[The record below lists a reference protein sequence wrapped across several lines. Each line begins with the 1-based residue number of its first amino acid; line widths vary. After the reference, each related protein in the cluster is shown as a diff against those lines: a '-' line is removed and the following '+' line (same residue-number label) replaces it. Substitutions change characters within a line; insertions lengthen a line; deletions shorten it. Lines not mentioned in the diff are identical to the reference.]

1 MLKKKNELL
10 TSKTKYYIYY
20 LYNILYS
27 FIYGMKVNNNQI
39 NIYINPL
46 KILNNLVFL
55 KNNNLIYLN
64 NLVDIAV
71 VDYIS
76 FKNRFE
82 INYVFWNVKY
92 SYRLIIK
99 IYTDGIKLVYSI
111 GSLYK
116 SSLWLERE
124 AWDLYGIKFFL
135 HKGLRRILTIMVLKV
150 FL

>member
-46 KILNNLVFL
+46 KILNNLIFL

-82 INYVFWNVKY
+82 INYVF
-92 SYRLIIK
+92 
-99 IYTDGIKLVYSI
+99 
-111 GSLYK
+111 
-116 SSLWLERE
+116 
-124 AWDLYGIKFFL
+124 
-135 HKGLRRILTIMVLKV
+135 
-150 FL
+150 

>member
-82 INYVFWNVKY
+82 INYVF
-92 SYRLIIK
+92 
-99 IYTDGIKLVYSI
+99 
-111 GSLYK
+111 
-116 SSLWLERE
+116 
-124 AWDLYGIKFFL
+124 
-135 HKGLRRILTIMVLKV
+135 
-150 FL
+150 